1 MWEEL
6 ASNALNASKFL
17 GFGSTM
23 FKRFHKNRKSTRPE
37 ISSPSNF
44 EHRFHTGF
52 DKSGRKFVGL
62 PPQWEAVLGM
72 KDPKRPPPLVDPDAI
87 TEVSPLRRSEVNMI
101 NTQRHNPQFSKVISV
116 SRSNSLRDS
125 FRGTPGS
132 RPVIHSRPSHPRIDE
147 SSESPECYPGR
158 HHRSGRE
165 RARRSYHDDFQ
176 GHPHYPQNGYH
187 DEAIHHHHHR
197 LHPAQRESS
206 DYGSASTDSAGEN
219 SDDIRNSKTRL
230 MYSDTAVT
238 HDQFR
243 KALELVV
250 TAVGTPENLENFMKI
265 GEGSTGIVCL
275 ARDRR
280 TGRQVAVKK
289 MELKKQQ
296 RRELLF
302 NEVSKAIHVLHKKPF
317 NSRNF
322 WKI

>member
-1 MWEEL
+1 
-6 ASNALNASKFL
+6 
-17 GFGSTM
+17 M
-23 FKRFHKNRKSTRPE
+23 FKRFQKNRKSTRPA
-37 ISSPSNF
+37 ISSPTNF

-52 DKSGRKFVGL
+52 DRSGKKFVGL

-101 NTQRHNPQFSKVISV
+101 NAQRRNPQLSKVISV

-125 FRGTPGS
+125 FRGTPAS
-132 RPVIHSRPSHPRIDE
+132 RPVIRSRPPHPRIDE
-147 SSESPECYPGR
+147 ASESPDRYPGR
-158 HHRSGRE
+158 HHRPGRE
-165 RARRSYHDDFQ
+165 RSRRSHQDDFE
-176 GHPHYPQNGYH
+176 GHSHYPQNGYH
-187 DEAIHHHHHR
+187 DEPIHHQR

-230 MYSDTAVT
+230 MYSDTAVS
-238 HDQFR
+238 HEQFR

-250 TAVGTPENLENFMKI
+250 SAVGTPENLENFMKI
-265 GEGSTGIVCL
+265 GEGSTGVVCL

-289 MELKKQQ
+289 MEVKKQQ

-302 NEVSKAIHVLHKKPF
+302 NEVSSKPF
-317 NSRNF
+317 MCY
-322 WKI
+322 KKTL